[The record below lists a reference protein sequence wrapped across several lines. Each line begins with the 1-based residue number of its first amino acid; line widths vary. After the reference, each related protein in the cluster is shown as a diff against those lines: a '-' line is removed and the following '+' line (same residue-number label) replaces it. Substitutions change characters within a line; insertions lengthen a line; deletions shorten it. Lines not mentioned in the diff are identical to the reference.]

1 MIRDHVVVAHAAQHA
16 GPSAGNMTPS
26 NPPLSAFHD
35 RDLRDWQ
42 SKHGREV
49 FYARHRALA

>member
-1 MIRDHVVVAHAAQHA
+1 VIRDHVVVAHAAQHA